1 MEVVWHPAKL
11 ERSRRWENTNQKG
24 GTVWLTGLSGSGKSS
39 VAFAAEQALVSA
51 GRMAYVLD
59 GDNLRFGLN
68 ADLGFSPEDRN
79 ENVRR
84 VAEVARLMADAGC
97 VVLVPLISPYKAAR
111 AAARE
116 MHDKAGLAFLEVY
129 MDTPLELCIE
139 RDPKG
144 MYKKAQAGQI
154 KGFTG
159 IDDPYE
165 EPKNPDLRLTPEDGT
180 EAELA
185 LRVIGALD
193 EMLDEMLND

>member
-1 MEVVWHPAKL
+1 MEVVWHPGRL
-11 ERSRRWENTNQKG
+11 ERSRRWENTKQKG

-39 VAFAAEQALVSA
+39 VAFAAEEALVLA

-68 ADLGFSPEDRN
+68 ADLGFSPQDRD

-84 VAEVARLMADAGC
+84 VAEVARLMADVGC

-111 AAARE
+111 DIARE
-116 MHDKAGLAFLEVY
+116 MHDTAGLAFLEVY
-129 MDTPLELCIE
+129 VDTPLELCIE

-144 MYKKAQAGQI
+144 MYKKAQAGEI

-165 EPKNPDLRLTPEDGT
+165 EPENPGLRLTPEDGT
-180 EAELA
+180 EAEQA
-185 LRVIGALD
+185 LRVIEALD
-193 EMLDEMLND
+193 KILNG